1 VLSIIFFILYING
14 LIKITIEEEIICYI
28 TVILL
33 QNKNIEH
40 LNTKENTIFNSIKS
54 WFDNNLLGLNIDKT
68 KYIIFN

>member
-1 VLSIIFFILYING
+1 MLSIIFFILYING